1 MSDIVESLRSYANED
16 HDRGCHG
23 REYSCSCGY
32 DDQRDLLVVEAADE
46 IERLRAALWVIML
59 NSHSVYA
66 TEIAHA
72 ALGKKP

>member
-1 MSDIVESLRSYANED
+1 MSDIVERLRRKVF
-16 HDRGCHG
+16 RGPTMGATHTKTV
-23 REYSCSCGY
+23 EW
-32 DDQRDLLVVEAADE
+32 EAADE